1 MLCSTNNKAA
11 DKLIHQLNNFFS
23 VFCSLKCCSS
33 DDESVICSSAAKLL
47 QFIDIQVR
55 EITHLHFMS
64 MYILSQFLLLEI
76 TSQRSLKFKFIWERG
91 VSRFPDSPYEGG
103 HLHLPYLVQIKHL
116 LHFLIKTLYPVLLE
130 SQTYEDHN

>member
-1 MLCSTNNKAA
+1 MLCSTNNKTA

-64 MYILSQFLLLEI
+64 MYILCLSFFFWK
-76 TSQRSLKFKFIWERG
+76 SHPSLKFKFIWGRG

-103 HLHLPYLVQIKHL
+103 PPTFIL
-116 LHFLIKTLYPVLLE
+116 LSSDQTSITFSDKNPVSSPARISNL
-130 SQTYEDHN
+130 

>member
-1 MLCSTNNKAA
+1 MLCSTNKKTA

-64 MYILSQFLLLEI
+64 MYILCLSFFFWK
-76 TSQRSLKFKFIWERG
+76 SHPSLKFKFIWGRG

-103 HLHLPYLVQIKHL
+103 PPTFTL
-116 LHFLIKTLYPVLLE
+116 LSLDQTSITFSDKNPVSSPARISNL
-130 SQTYEDHN
+130 

>member
-1 MLCSTNNKAA
+1 MLCSTNNKTA

-64 MYILSQFLLLEI
+64 MYIFMSQFLLLEI

-103 HLHLPYLVQIKHL
+103 PPTFIL
-116 LHFLIKTLYPVLLE
+116 LSSDQTSITFSDKNPVSSPAKISNL
-130 SQTYEDHN
+130 

>member
-1 MLCSTNNKAA
+1 MLCSTNNKTA

-55 EITHLHFMS
+55 EITHLHFMP
-64 MYILSQFLLLEI
+64 MYILCLSFFFWK
-76 TSQRSLKFKFIWERG
+76 SHPSLKFKFIWGRG

-103 HLHLPYLVQIKHL
+103 HLHSPYLVQIKHL

>member
-1 MLCSTNNKAA
+1 MLCSTNNKTA

-64 MYILSQFLLLEI
+64 QFLLLEI

-103 HLHLPYLVQIKHL
+103 PPTFTL
-116 LHFLIKTLYPVLLE
+116 LSSDQTSITFSDKNPVSSPARISNL
-130 SQTYEDHN
+130 

>member
-1 MLCSTNNKAA
+1 MLCSTNNKTA

-64 MYILSQFLLLEI
+64 MYILCLSFFFWK
-76 TSQRSLKFKFIWERG
+76 SHPSLKFKFIWGKG

-103 HLHLPYLVQIKHL
+103 PPTCTL
-116 LHFLIKTLYPVLLE
+116 LSSDQTSITFSDKNPVSSPARISNL
-130 SQTYEDHN
+130 